1 MIGKKPTRS
10 LSLQPYAH
18 IKILAH
24 HQLCHMQ
31 EGALTQFNNCNQP
44 LVSCIW

>member
-1 MIGKKPTRS
+1 
-10 LSLQPYAH
+10 
-18 IKILAH
+18 
-24 HQLCHMQ
+24 LCHMQ